1 MSTIYV
7 SDVLFRNNGI
17 DPASY
22 LLRLPAVKHLAEAG
36 RLTLTSPVTL
46 LVGENGTG
54 KGTAEEIRKM
64 NSMLT
69 ELCGEKAAREKEA
82 WRELGLADGITELQ
96 DVCGRTPATGCA
108 FRVCEG
114 GKHIYVA
121 FNCTVAYSG
130 EAAKI
135 NLSPIPEGIR
145 PKKSALA
152 ICPCSEGSATVL
164 ADTDGNIYAEFTVPA
179 ESIITW
185 IDGYID
191 YWI

>member
-1 MSTIYV
+1 MSGKFRYPKINGKTV
-7 SDVLFRNNGI
+7 SEQTNQIKSFLHQHI
-17 DPASY
+17 DELEHAFP
-22 LLRLPAVKHLAEAG
+22 VF
-36 RLTLTSPVTL
+36 LT
-46 LVGENGTG
+46 GENGTG
-54 KGTAEEIRKM
+54 KGTEEEIRKM
-64 NSMLT
+64 KSMLT
-69 ELCGEKAAREKEA
+69 ELCGEKAVREKEA

-96 DVCGRTPATGCA
+96 NVCGRTPAAGCA

-179 ESIITW
+179 ESIVTW